1 MNIKEA
7 KEQIMKT
14 VKIYLQKDEYGDY
27 AIPYVRQRP
36 IFMVGAPGI
45 GKTAIMEQIA
55 QELDIGIISY
65 SMSHHTRQSALGLPF
80 ITHKEYDGKTFDIS
94 EYTMSEIIATIYK
107 TMNLSGMREG
117 ILFLDE
123 INCVSETLAPTMLQF
138 LQMKKF
144 GTHAMPPGWII
155 VTAGNPPQYNRSVR
169 EFDIA
174 TMDRLK
180 IIDVEPDYKVWREYA
195 TTRGIHGA
203 VLSYLDIRK
212 HDFYTIET
220 SAKGKNYVTARGWED
235 LSAML
240 YMYEQ
245 NDYIVNQT
253 FVIQYL
259 KHEEIATD
267 FAVYYELYNK
277 YKSDYEVE
285 TILAGQASEEVNKRA
300 VMANFDER
308 LSLLGILLNVLH
320 AKIRMFLER
329 EQMIIKLRQI
339 MLVVKEERIGH
350 RLDNL
355 LREKT
360 SLINKEL
367 KRRQLANSISDEQRM
382 TDKILMR
389 TLNDMLRLAVLHSD
403 DQEAAFH
410 QTRDAFNEA
419 VHSLEDEREE
429 IRVMMDNIFRFVED
443 NWGISKEM
451 VIVVNDLTMNAST
464 AQFIAENGCDKYYT
478 YNKELLFTDKKQA
491 LLHEIRDAEYFIP
504 VSS

>member
-7 KEQIMKT
+7 KEQIKKT
-14 VKIYLQKDEYGDY
+14 VKIYLQKDEYDEY
-27 AIPYVRQRP
+27 CIPYVRQRP
-36 IFMVGAPGI
+36 VFLIGAPGI

-80 ITHKEYDGKTFDIS
+80 ITHQEYDGKQFDIS

-107 TMNLSGMREG
+107 MMDMTGVREG

-138 LQMKKF
+138 LQMKRF
-144 GTHAMPPGWII
+144 GTHNMPEGWII

-169 EFDIA
+169 EFDVA

-180 IIDVEPDYKVWREYA
+180 IIDVEPDYKAWREYA
-195 TTRGIHGA
+195 TTRGIHAA

-212 HDFYTIET
+212 HDFYMIE
-220 SAKGKNYVTARGWED
+220 SSVKGKNYVTARGWED

-240 YMYEQ
+240 YMYED
-245 NDYIVNQT
+245 NEFIVDET

-259 KHEEIATD
+259 RNEEIARD

-277 YKSDYEVE
+277 YKSDYEVDS
-285 TILAGQASEEVNKRA
+285 ILEGHPSEEVKHRA
-300 VMANFDER
+300 VLANFDER
-308 LSLLGILLNVLH
+308 LSLMGILLNVLH
-320 AKIRMFLER
+320 AKIRLFMEH
-329 EQMIIKLRQI
+329 EKMILKLRAL
-339 MLVVKEERIGH
+339 MLEVREEYADRGMEAV
-350 RLDNL
+350 

-360 SLINKEL
+360 QSVRKEL
-367 KRRQLANSISDEQRM
+367 ERRLLSNSISKEGRL
-382 TDKILMR
+382 TDKILLQ
-389 TLNDMLRLAVLHSD
+389 TLNELLRIAVQGEGSD
-403 DQEAAFH
+403 DDIFA
-410 QTRDAFNEA
+410 
-419 VHSLEDEREE
+419 E
-429 IRVMMDNIFRFVED
+429 IRESFNTKVRELEAERTEIKGVMMHLFDFVED
-443 NWGISKEM
+443 NWGVSKEM
-451 VIVVNDLTMNAST
+451 VVIVNDMTMNGIT
-464 AQFIAENGCDKYYT
+464 QRFISENGCDQYYM

-504 VSS
+504 IS